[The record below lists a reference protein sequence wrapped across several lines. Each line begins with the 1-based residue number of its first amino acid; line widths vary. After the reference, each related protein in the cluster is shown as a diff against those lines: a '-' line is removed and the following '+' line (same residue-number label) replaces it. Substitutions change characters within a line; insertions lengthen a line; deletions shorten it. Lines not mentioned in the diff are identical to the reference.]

1 MKNYVELLR
10 IFMFVPRSEMGFVF
24 VSEKRMEGEDVVR
37 TVDSLRGRLLA
48 ERMVSRNAKEEAEL
62 LGNKLIQ
69 LETML
74 KQEAKSRD
82 RAERK
87 LRFLIKKLES
97 KNISYVSDESE
108 QSILVDRSDIS
119 SVSSLA
125 SSSAKEVQQK
135 GGSPESPKGSENMH
149 KNGSNGQETEME
161 LDQIPVS
168 AKDSEDLVPK
178 SAENSSN
185 MDKHSTESFTE
196 EGLNR
201 VDDQDSQDN
210 VDNSMALIIIDTPP
224 KKSQTIDPE
233 ALDATV
239 KEVLDALRH
248 AKEQLQCS
256 IEKRRVLIW

>member
-1 MKNYVELLR
+1 MSGGGDNGDVKW
-10 IFMFVPRSEMGFVF
+10 
-24 VSEKRMEGEDVVR
+24 SEKLMEEEDILR

-48 ERMVSRNAKEEAEL
+48 ERMVSRNAKDEAEQ

-82 RAERK
+82 KAERK

-97 KNISYVSDESE
+97 KNLSYVSDESE

-125 SSSAKEVQQK
+125 SSSAKEIQEK
-135 GGSPESPKGSENMH
+135 GENQESVEHFKSPKGSENMD

-161 LDQIPVS
+161 SDQIPMS
-168 AKDSEDLVPK
+168 AKVSEDLLLN

-185 MDKHSTESFTE
+185 MDKQSIESSTD
-196 EGLNR
+196 EGLNQENY
-201 VDDQDSQDN
+201 QDSEDN
-210 VDNSMALIIIDTPP
+210 VDNSMALILIDTPQ
-224 KKSQTIDPE
+224 KSQTIDPE
-233 ALDATV
+233 VLDATV
-239 KEVLDALRH
+239 KEVLDALRN
-248 AKEQLQCS
+248 AKEQLQS
-256 IEKRRVLIW
+256 SMEKRRCINAVTVG

>member
-1 MKNYVELLR
+1 MSGGGDNGDAKW
-10 IFMFVPRSEMGFVF
+10 
-24 VSEKRMEGEDVVR
+24 SEKRLEGEDIVR

-48 ERMVSRNAKEEAEL
+48 ERMVSRNAKEEAEQ

-69 LETML
+69 LESML

-119 SVSSLA
+119 SVSSLV
-125 SSSAKEVQQK
+125 SSGAKEIQVRGENQESVEHFKSQK
-135 GGSPESPKGSENMH
+135 GSANMG
-149 KNGSNGQETEME
+149 KNGLNWKETERG
-161 LDQIPVS
+161 LYQIPIA
-168 AKDSEDLVPK
+168 AKVSEDLVLN

-185 MDKHSTESFTE
+185 TDKHSIESSTE
-196 EGLNR
+196 EGLNQE
-201 VDDQDSQDN
+201 DDQEDN
-210 VDNSMALIIIDTPP
+210 VDNSMALILIDTPQ
-224 KKSQTIDPE
+224 KSETIDPE
-233 ALDATV
+233 VLDATV

-248 AKEQLQCS
+248 AKEQLKS
-256 IEKRRVLIW
+256 SMEKRRCIKTVIVG

>member
-1 MKNYVELLR
+1 MSGGGDNGDAKR
-10 IFMFVPRSEMGFVF
+10 
-24 VSEKRMEGEDVVR
+24 SEKRLEGEDMVR

-48 ERMVSRNAKEEAEL
+48 ERMVSRNAKEEAEQ

-74 KQEAKSRD
+74 KQEVKSRD

-125 SSSAKEVQQK
+125 SSGAKEIQGRGENQ
-135 GGSPESPKGSENMH
+135 ESVEHFKSQKGSENMG
-149 KNGSNGQETEME
+149 KNGLNWKETERG
-161 LDQIPVS
+161 LDQIPIA
-168 AKDSEDLVPK
+168 AKVSEDLVLN

-185 MDKHSTESFTE
+185 TDKHSKESSAE
-196 EGLNR
+196 EGHDQE
-201 VDDQDSQDN
+201 DDPEDI
-210 VDNSMALIIIDTPP
+210 VDNSMALILIDTPQ
-224 KKSQTIDPE
+224 KSETIDPE
-233 ALDATV
+233 VLDATV

-248 AKEQLQCS
+248 AKEQLKS
-256 IEKRRVLIW
+256 SMEKRRCIKTVIVS